1 MKLHKDNTTCYGKA
15 PPQSQGDTM
24 ADGRRAGL
32 PQLQVL
38 SKRRRSQLE
47 GA

>member
-1 MKLHKDNTTCYGKA
+1 MKLHKDNTTCYGRA
-15 PPQSQGDTM
+15 PPQSQGDTE
-24 ADGRRAGL
+24 ADGGRAAL

-38 SKRRRSQLE
+38 SKGRRSQLE